1 MRRWQGSRS
10 RSDPP
15 RCADPGSRPRS
26 VRGSSDAEAGERGA
40 RPVSCDGRVLL
51 GDRRVVELFH
61 EPRPGGRQVV
71 PIDEGAREQLASEFE
86 AYLRCGRLEYG
97 LVQLACA
104 GCGHTIVAGFSCR
117 RRGFC
122 PSCLGRRM
130 LDIAAHLVEG
140 VLPVVPVRQWV
151 CSLPWTLRTA
161 VGYDRA
167 LCSDVLGVF
176 ADALSRSLR
185 HRAKREL
192 GLESVT
198 EAEFGAVTNIAR
210 SDSALRLNPHFHT
223 LVLDGVYVKDTAGRP
238 SFQALGEPSPEDV
251 HDVARWTYQVAEQP
265 VLASCYGAS
274 ASDVQLLG
282 AQPGQRTAKL
292 TGPVGVASKPNALAV
307 EVGGVNVHAGLAID
321 GRDRRRIERLVRY
334 VARPP
339 LAQDRVELHED
350 GRVRIGSRRRGKM
363 GPTRSCSSRSTSLP
377 GFAPS
382 SRRRAFTW

>member
-1 MRRWQGSRS
+1 M
-10 RSDPP
+10 
-15 RCADPGSRPRS
+15 ADT
-26 VRGSSDAEAGERGA
+26 VDARA
-40 RPVSCDGRVLL
+40 PKL
-51 GDRRVVELFH
+51 
-61 EPRPGGRQVV
+61 
-71 PIDEGAREQLASEFE
+71 
-86 AYLRCGRLEYG
+86 
-97 LVQLACA
+97 
-104 GCGHTIVAGFSCR
+104 
-117 RRGFC
+117 
-122 PSCLGRRM
+122 
-130 LDIAAHLVEG
+130 LVERVEPNIG
-140 VLPVVPVRQWV
+140 E
-151 CSLPWTLRTA
+151 A
-161 VGYDRA
+161 RA
-167 LCSDVLGVF
+167 LL
-176 ADALSRSLR
+176 RSIAGSAR
-185 HRAKREL
+185 HGRAKREL
-192 GLESVT
+192 GLESVV

-251 HDVARWTYQVAEQP
+251 HDVARWTYQGLCRVLSKHGRSLEGIEEVAEPLVAEQP

-292 TGPVGVASKPNALAV
+292 TGPVGVASKPHALAV
-307 EVGGVNVHAGLAID
+307 EVGGVNVHAGPAID

-334 VARPP
+334 MARPP
-339 LAQDRVELHED
+339 LAQDRVALHED